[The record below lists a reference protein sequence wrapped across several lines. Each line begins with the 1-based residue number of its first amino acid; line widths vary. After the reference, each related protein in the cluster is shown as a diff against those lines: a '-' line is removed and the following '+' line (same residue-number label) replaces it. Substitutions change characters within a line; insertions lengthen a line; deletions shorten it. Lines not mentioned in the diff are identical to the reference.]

1 MTWNGPRPSATRG
14 GHGAVANTVAGSSIK
29 GQVVNISK
37 YSQYFCLKML
47 NVFCK
52 AVVFFLFFLQEEQKG
67 KKGNKVDNADKH
79 NPMEKQRSTN
89 APG

>member
-1 MTWNGPRPSATRG
+1 MCFA
-14 GHGAVANTVAGSSIK
+14 K
-29 GQVVNISK
+29 
-37 YSQYFCLKML
+37 LL
-47 NVFCK
+47 
-52 AVVFFLFFLQEEQKG
+52 FFLFCFLQEEQKG